1 MVTRTYRWWMS
12 QQKVKIS
19 FKIIMSWENDTQPLE
34 LNLETFYLILH
45 MWELT
50 RNIITMNILF
60 SVSTCS

>member
-1 MVTRTYRWWMS
+1 MS

-50 RNIITMNILF
+50 RNIITINILF